1 MDTLISP
8 RRRTFIAALGAGALL
23 AGCSDGF
30 LPGLARRPLA
40 SFAGPTMGTTWNA
53 KLAGTLAEGI
63 ATRAEGAIASALAG
77 VVERMSAHLATSE
90 LGRFNRHASTEPFP
104 VSRETLEV
112 FLLARAVSEATGGA
126 FDVTVAPA
134 VDAWGFGPAG
144 RSILPATRDLAELAS
159 RIGYRQVAID
169 EKAGTLAKARP
180 DLRADLSGIAK
191 GYGVDLAACSLESL
205 GSRDFMVE
213 AGGEVRALGT
223 NAEGRPWRIGIE
235 RPDRE
240 KREALLVVPLA
251 DLSMATS
258 GDYRIFFE
266 HEGRRYCH
274 EIDPATREPVRG
286 DLASVSVVSA
296 DCGRADAL
304 ATALFVMGEKRG
316 FEWAADRGEAAC
328 FIVRGADGK
337 LLDRRTPDFA
347 KLGAERVA
355 A

>member
-8 RRRTFIAALGAGALL
+8 RRRTFVAALGAGALL
-23 AGCSDGF
+23 AGCSDG
-30 LPGLARRPLA
+30 LLAGLTRRPLA
-40 SFAGPTMGTTWNA
+40 TFTGPSMGTTWNA
-53 KLAGTLAEGI
+53 KLAGALADGI
-63 ATRAEGAIASALAG
+63 AARAESAIAAALAG

-90 LGRFNRHASTEPFP
+90 LGRFNRHASTEPFA
-104 VSRETLEV
+104 VSRETIEV

-144 RSILPATRDLAELAS
+144 RSTLPTDGDLKSLAQH
-159 RIGYRQVAID
+159 IGYRQIVVDA
-169 EKAGTLAKARP
+169 KALTLAKARP
-180 DLRADLSGIAK
+180 DVRADLSGIAK
-191 GYGVDLAACSLESL
+191 GYGVDLAARSLDAL
-205 GSRDFMVE
+205 GAKDHLVE
-213 AGGEVRALGT
+213 AGGEVRARGT

-240 KREALLVVPLA
+240 RREPLLVVPLDGLA
-251 DLSMATS
+251 MATS

-266 HEGRRYCH
+266 HEGRRYSH

-304 ATALFVMGEKRG
+304 ATALFVMGAGRG
-316 FEWAADRGEAAC
+316 YEWAADHGEAAV
-328 FIVRGADGK
+328 FIVRGTDGR
-337 LLDRRTPDFA
+337 LVDRRTPAFA

>member
-1 MDTLISP
+1 MDTLLSP
-8 RRRTFIAALGAGALL
+8 RRRTFVAALGAGALL
-23 AGCSDGF
+23 AGCSDG
-30 LPGLARRPLA
+30 LLAGVTKRPLA
-40 SFAGPTMGTTWNA
+40 AFGGPTMGTTWSA
-53 KLAGTLAEGI
+53 KLAGGLADGI
-63 ATRAEGAIASALAG
+63 TARAESAVASALAG
-77 VVERMSAHLATSE
+77 VVERMSAHLAVSE

-104 VSRETLEV
+104 VSRDTLAV
-112 FLLARAVSEATGGA
+112 FAIARSVSEATGGA

-134 VDAWGFGPAG
+134 VDAWGFGPSG
-144 RSILPATRDLAELAS
+144 RGGLPTGRDLVSLAS
-159 RIGYRQVAID
+159 RIGYRHIAID
-169 EKAGTLAKARP
+169 ETACTLAKSRP
-180 DLRADLSGIAK
+180 DVRADLSGVAK
-191 GYGVDLAACSLESL
+191 GFGVDLAARSLDLL
-205 GSRDFMVE
+205 GSRDYMIE
-213 AGGEVRALGT
+213 AGGEVRAKGT

-240 KREALLVVPLA
+240 RREPLLIVPLA

-266 HEGRRYCH
+266 HGGRRYSH

-304 ATALFVMGEKRG
+304 ATALFVMGHQRG

-337 LLDRRTPDFA
+337 LEDRRTPAFA
-347 KLGAERVA
+347 KLGAERVVA
-355 A
+355 

>member
-8 RRRTFIAALGAGALL
+8 RRRTVLAALGAGALL
-23 AGCSDGF
+23 AGCSDG
-30 LPGLARRPLA
+30 LLTGITKRPLA
-40 SFAGPTMGTTWNA
+40 TFGGPTMGTAWTA
-53 KLAGTLAEGI
+53 KLAGALEGGMAAKAE
-63 ATRAEGAIASALAG
+63 ASVAAALAS
-77 VVERMSAHLATSE
+77 VVERMSAHLAISE
-90 LGRFNRHASTEPFP
+90 LGRFNRHASTEPFA

-112 FLLARAVSEATGGA
+112 FALARAVSEQTAGA

-144 RSILPATRDLAELAS
+144 RSTLPSSQDLVRLAA
-159 RIGYRQVAID
+159 AID
-169 EKAGTLAKARP
+169 FRHIAIDPKAGTLAKSRP
-180 DLRADLSGIAK
+180 DVRADLSGIAK
-191 GYGVDLAACSLESL
+191 GYGVDLAARSLEAM
-205 GSRDFMVE
+205 GSRDHLVE
-213 AGGEVRALGT
+213 AGGEVRAKGT

-235 RPDRE
+235 RPDRQQ
-240 KREALLVVPLA
+240 REPFLVVPLA
-251 DLSMATS
+251 DLSLATS

-266 HEGRRYCH
+266 HEGRRYSH

-304 ATALFVMGEKRG
+304 ATALFVMGAKRG

-328 FIVRGADGK
+328 LIVRSEGGR
-337 LLDRRTPDFA
+337 LEDRRTPAFA

>member
-8 RRRTFIAALGAGALL
+8 RRRTVLAALGAGALL
-23 AGCSDGF
+23 AGCSDG
-30 LPGLARRPLA
+30 LLAGLAKRPLA
-40 SFAGPTMGTTWNA
+40 AFGGPTMGTAWTA
-53 KLAGTLAEGI
+53 KLAGALAEGM
-63 ATRAEGAIASALAG
+63 AAKAESSVAAALAS
-77 VVERMSAHLATSE
+77 VVERMSAHLAVSE
-90 LGRFNRHASTEPFP
+90 LGRFNRHESTEPFA

-112 FLLARAVSEATGGA
+112 FALARAVSEQTGGA
-126 FDVTVAPA
+126 FDITVAPA

-144 RSILPATRDLAELAS
+144 RSALPTSQELTRLAAAIDYRHILH
-159 RIGYRQVAID
+159 D

-180 DLRADLSGIAK
+180 EVSADLSGIAK
-191 GYGVDLAACSLESL
+191 GYGVDLAARSLDAL
-205 GSRDFMVE
+205 GSRDYLVE
-213 AGGEVRALGT
+213 AGGEVRARGT
-223 NAEGRPWRIGIE
+223 NAESKPWRIGIE

-240 KREALLVVPLA
+240 RREALLVVPLA

-266 HEGRRYCH
+266 HEGRRYSH

-286 DLASVSVVSA
+286 DLASVSVVAA

-304 ATALFVMGEKRG
+304 ATALFVMGAKRG

-328 FIVRGADGK
+328 FIVRGEGGR
-337 LLDRRTPDFA
+337 LEDRRTPAFA